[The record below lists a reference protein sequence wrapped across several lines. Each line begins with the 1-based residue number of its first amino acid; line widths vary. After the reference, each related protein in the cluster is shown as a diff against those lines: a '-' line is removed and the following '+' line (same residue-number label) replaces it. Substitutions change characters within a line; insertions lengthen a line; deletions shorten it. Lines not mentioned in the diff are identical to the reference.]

1 MSNALPILIAEDN
14 PVNQLL
20 IREFCR
26 AGGFAVKA
34 VGDGEAAVKAVAE
47 ESFALVLMDI
57 HMPKLNGIE
66 ATRRIRSLDS
76 PSKQIP
82 IIAVTA
88 DVTPDTRSRCQEVGI
103 NDIITKPLTL
113 AVFLAKVGEWRGGR

>member
-1 MSNALPILIAEDN
+1 MPILIAEDN

-26 AGGFAVKA
+26 AGGFPVQAVE
-34 VGDGEAAVKAVAE
+34 DGEAAVRAAE
-47 ESFALVLMDI
+47 EADYRLVLMDI
-57 HMPKLNGIE
+57 HMPRLNGIE
-66 ATRRIRSLDS
+66 ATRRIRAINSHRGRV
-76 PSKQIP
+76 P

-88 DVTPDTRSRCQEVGI
+88 DVTPDTRFACHEAGM

-113 AVFLAKVGEWRGGR
+113 TAFLAKVKEWQAQHPNN